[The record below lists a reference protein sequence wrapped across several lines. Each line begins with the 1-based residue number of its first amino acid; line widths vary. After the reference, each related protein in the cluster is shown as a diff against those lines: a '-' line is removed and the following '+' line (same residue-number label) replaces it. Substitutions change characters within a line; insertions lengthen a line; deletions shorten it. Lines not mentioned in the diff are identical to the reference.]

1 MNSARLSLS
10 RNLIFEWINH
20 TLKIKIT
27 KIQQLGSGVVY
38 CLLLDA
44 AYPYRVP
51 IHKLKWLAYTE
62 VDCIHNFKILQV
74 TFGYLGIDKKI

>member
-1 MNSARLSLS
+1 M
-10 RNLIFEWINH
+10 
-20 TLKIKIT
+20 
-27 KIQQLGSGVVY
+27 Y

-51 IHKLKWLAYTE
+51 IHKLKWYAYTE

-74 TFGYLGIDKKI
+74 VFGYLGIDKKI